1 MVNPLLTVIFDLF
14 LIGSAAS
21 VVVAMIVEYRTN
33 QGPAIGRAQSTY
45 HARVTRNSAI
55 VTRRARRSARLR
67 AA

>member
-1 MVNPLLTVIFDLF
+1 MVNPLLTIVFDLF

-21 VVVAMIVEYRTN
+21 VVTAMIFEYRAN
-33 QGPAIGRAQSTY
+33 RGPAIGGAQSAY
-45 HARVTRNSAI
+45 RARVTRNSAI